1 VFARATYIKTFFLRR
16 IKMLCNMKKPNLLVI
31 VMSCVLLMG
40 SIFPGRLLA
49 ETVTEEWV
57 ARYDGPNE
65 VAWDTAQDI
74 ALDDSGNVYVTGFS
88 TGIGTER
95 DYATIKYDTKGNEL
109 WVARYDGPGDSGDYA
124 MAIAVDS
131 SGNVYVTGYSTGSG
145 TDFDYATIK
154 YDTKGKEL
162 WVARYDGPA
171 NSKDDTPLAI
181 AVDSSGNVYVTG
193 ESVGIG
199 GEGDYATIK
208 YDTNGNQLWVR
219 RYDGPGNDRDWGYAI
234 AVDDSDN
241 VYVTGQSVGIGGEGD
256 YATIKY
262 DTDGNQLWLARY
274 NGPGNDR
281 DIGAD
286 MAVDSSGNVYVTG
299 RSYGIGTDS
308 DYATVKY
315 DTDGNEL
322 WVERY
327 NGPAN
332 LHDYAV
338 AIAVDSSGNIYVTGV
353 SGHILHGGYEQD
365 ADYATIKYDTNGNEV
380 WVARYNGPGNAYDMG
395 YAIAVDDS
403 DNVYVTGQ
411 SMGSGTY
418 TDYATIKYDTT
429 NGDQLWVRRYNGP
442 ANAGELAAAI
452 AVDSSGSVYVTG
464 YSRGTYPD
472 VTDYATVKYS
482 KLAYAV
488 ELLLGL
494 TQDVIELN
502 LQNGIENS
510 LDAKLNSV
518 FQALEDISTNNDGAA
533 INTLEAFINAVEA
546 QSGNQIP
553 DEAEALALS
562 TAAEEIIAELNAM

>member
-124 MAIAVDS
+124 M
-131 SGNVYVTGYSTGSG
+131 
-145 TDFDYATIK
+145 
-154 YDTKGKEL
+154 
-162 WVARYDGPA
+162 
-171 NSKDDTPLAI
+171 AI